1 MSLARKKIKIHRT
14 SMVKKVTKC
23 PFGRPRLLRAQ

>member
-1 MSLARKKIKIHRT
+1 MEENKNTWNFYGAKI
-14 SMVKKVTKC
+14 TKY